1 MITRSKKSCIGQ
13 VTLGGDCP
21 RIRDLPATYYGP
33 VAETPALEDRLVEA
47 ATAALEVFSIH
58 LGRRLGLYSCLVTPM
73 TVEELAATAGID
85 LRYAREWLE
94 QQASA
99 GFVEVDDPEARWE
112 LRRFSLNPHQQEVLL
127 VADHPS
133 HVAPLTDM
141 LAGIASVLPEVADA
155 YRSGGGVPYSDY
167 GGAFR
172 SGQAGINRPAFT
184 HQLVREWIPGT
195 VPAIE
200 SRLREGG
207 KIADLGCGAGWSTI
221 ALTRA
226 YPRARVIGYDLDP
239 SSIEDAAA
247 NARAEGVEVEFRVA
261 NASQVAT
268 DGPFDLVLVLEALHD
283 MSNPV
288 EVLSQIRATL
298 ASSGAL
304 LVADELVAPTFTAP
318 GDLLDRMMYGWSVL
332 ACLPSSKAEDHSA
345 ALGTVLREPRIRELA
360 TEAGFS
366 RVEVPEV
373 DAGFFRLYLLS

>member
-1 MITRSKKSCIGQ
+1 
-13 VTLGGDCP
+13 
-21 RIRDLPATYYGP
+21 
-33 VAETPALEDRLVEA
+33 
-47 ATAALEVFSIH
+47 
-58 LGRRLGLYSCLVTPM
+58 M